1 MIEAGRNKRMLQRE
15 EQKYTIVGESPDKM
29 FVKVKPGTQS
39 AQKDFNMQLHSAD
52 KMSEDG
58 GFGRENRSY
67 QGENESAFS
76 DHGRQRNNE
85 ELSPEV

>member
-1 MIEAGRNKRMLQRE
+1 
-15 EQKYTIVGESPDKM
+15 
-29 FVKVKPGTQS
+29 
-39 AQKDFNMQLHSAD
+39 MQLHSAD

-58 GFGRENRSY
+58 GFGRETRSY
-67 QGENESAFS
+67 QDKNESAFS